1 MKKFK
6 PSAVSLALMLGGVA
20 FAGMPT
26 YAADEDENK
35 APEVDADVEVIEVK
49 GFRRSL
55 IESLNTKRYSDT
67 VVEAVSADDMGALP
81 DVSIADAIS
90 RLPGVTSVRQGG
102 QSSELNIR
110 GLSGNYVFATMNG
123 REMVSDQGGRSVQF
137 DQYPSE
143 LINSVQVYKSQKA
156 SLIEGGVAGTIELQT
171 VNPLEN
177 SEDQTFT
184 IQTKLSHNDSA
195 GDHPDAD
202 ATGNRISF
210 SYQGKFL
217 DDTLGF
223 AVGYARLEQPKIST
237 QFVNYQP
244 ECAVLPYDGFAT
256 TSSKDCDGKES
267 ADGSDFARYF
277 IPAGFELM
285 ARGGEEIRDGLMST
299 VTFVPNERVQAK
311 VDVFYTKFDSEAFD
325 RGYRV
330 GGLAG
335 IRDGANFDFQEAII
349 GGENNDVILGATYY
363 SDPLGTNTNA
373 PLPGGRVPFEFQ
385 TQSDNATID
394 SETFSIAGNLVYEA
408 DDYTLSFDVSHSRG
422 ESVAY
427 DGVMRLALFNEE
439 MVPYTHSDGQQLML
453 PIAKDDSVIKYELN
467 GLDLPNITLDAD
479 SMAALSDP
487 SRAYV
492 TSLEKYPNSEE
503 NEATSFKVDLN
514 YALDGDLFTSVETGF
529 RWAERTHDFTRR
541 MYRYGLD
548 TDFIARRG
556 GKWISIWDDTD
567 PDNPVIDVA
576 FPPYMLSSGEYD
588 VVNLGGDFAQYGNF
602 LAINNSDIEHAW
614 LTSQGV
620 DTTPGQSWDN
630 AWSIFES
637 NKVTEEVLAAYVQLN
652 LETEI
657 ADMPLTGNIGVRVVN
672 SDQKSTGL
680 QLPADAAEAVCI
692 TDDFGVEDCR
702 YARVVQG
709 EDYTDVLPSINLN
722 LQVTDNDQLRFAA
735 AKVLARPEMPDMRV
749 SGTWSYSTDDATGI
763 RYADFNATTSPSLKP
778 FYATQYDLS
787 YEHYFEETE
796 GAIVV
801 ALFYKDIESVVQQ
814 FTAEDFDFASVGIV
828 APEVDDEGLPVTPRD
843 YSAKFNN
850 GEGGYIQGIELAYT
864 QTFSFLPGIW
874 QGLGFS
880 GNYSYTES
888 ELTNDFTAISGQDAV
903 KSPLPGLSESV
914 WTAALFFDYDEK
926 FSTRLNARYR
936 DEYVGDQIAVGQ
948 NQQAYFAEELIVDY
962 QASYQFTDEIQGVFS
977 VNNLTDEPNK
987 SYFGEKYLTGT
998 IQYFGRQFYVGLN
1011 AKF

>member
-6 PSAVSLALMLGGVA
+6 PNALTLALMLGGITV
-20 FAGMPT
+20 AGMPT
-26 YAADEDENK
+26 YAQEDATSE
-35 APEVDADVEVIEVK
+35 AESDVEVIEVK

-171 VNPLEN
+171 ANPLEN
-177 SEDQTFT
+177 SEDNTFT
-184 IQTKLSHNDSA
+184 LQTKLSYNDSA
-195 GDHPDAD
+195 EDHPDAD
-202 ATGNRISF
+202 AMGNRVSF

-217 DDTLGF
+217 DETLGF
-223 AVGYARLEQPKIST
+223 AIGYARLQQPKIST

-244 ECAVLPYDGFAT
+244 ECAVLPYDGFAV
-256 TSSKDCDGKES
+256 TSDVDCNGDASE
-267 ADGSDFARYF
+267 DGSGFKRYF
-277 IPAGFELM
+277 IPSGFELM
-285 ARGGEEIRDGLMST
+285 ARGGEEVRDGLMST
-299 VTFVPNERVQAK
+299 ITFLPTDRLQAK
-311 VDVFYTKFDSEAFD
+311 VDMFYTKFDSEAFD

-330 GGLAG
+330 GGWGA
-335 IRDGANFDFQEAII
+335 IKDGAKFDFQQAIL
-349 GGENNDVILGATYY
+349 GGENNDVILGATYFG
-363 SDPLGTNTNA
+363 DALGTNTNA

-394 SETFSIAGNLVYEA
+394 SETFSIAGNLTYEG
-408 DDYTLSFDVSHSRG
+408 DDFTLSADFSHSRG
-422 ESVAY
+422 ESIAY
-427 DGVMRLALFNEE
+427 DGVMRLALFNENTVTALDANDNE
-439 MVPYTHSDGQQLML
+439 VQVPV
-453 PIAKDDSVIKYELN
+453 AKDDYVISYELN
-467 GLDLPNITLDAD
+467 GLDLPSISLDAD
-479 SMAALSDP
+479 TVAALSNPD
-487 SRAYV
+487 RAFV

-503 NEATSFKVDLN
+503 NEATSFKVDFKYL
-514 YALDGDLFTSVETGF
+514 LDNDFVSSIDTGF
-529 RWAERTHDFTRR
+529 RIAERTHDFTRK

-556 GKWISIWDDTD
+556 GKWISSWDLTD
-567 PDNPVIDVA
+567 PNNPKIDES
-576 FPPYMLSSGEYD
+576 FPPYQLSSGEYK

-602 LAINNSDIEHAW
+602 LSIDNAYIENAW

-620 DTTPGQSWDN
+620 NTAPGQSWDN

-637 NKVTEEVLAAYVQLN
+637 NKVTEQVMAAFVQAN
-652 LETEI
+652 IDTEFLS
-657 ADMPLTGNIGVRVVN
+657 MPLTGNIGVRVVN
-672 SDQKSTGL
+672 TDQSSTGL
-680 QLPADAAEAVCI
+680 QLPADASDAVCI
-692 TDDFGVEDCR
+692 TDDFGKEDCS
-702 YARVVQG
+702 YAQVEQG
-709 EDYTDVLPSINLN
+709 VDYTDVLPSLNLN
-722 LQVTDNDQLRFAA
+722 LQLTENDQLRFAA
-735 AKVLARPEMPDMRV
+735 AKVMARAEMPDMRV
-749 SGTWSYSTDDATGI
+749 SGTWSYGTEDSTGI

-796 GAIVV
+796 GAIVFAV
-801 ALFYKDIESVVQQ
+801 FYKDIESIVQQ
-814 FTAEDFDFASVGIV
+814 FTAEDFDFDSVGIV
-828 APEVDDEGLPVTPRD
+828 TPDVDEDGLPVTPRD

-850 GEGGYIQGIELAYT
+850 GEGGYLRGVEVAYT
-864 QTFSFLPGIW
+864 QTFSFLPGILE
-874 QGLGFS
+874 GLGFA
-880 GNYSYTES
+880 GNYSFTES
-888 ELTNDFTAISGQDAV
+888 ELTNDFTAISGQESV
-903 KSPLPGLSESV
+903 TSPLPGLSESV
-914 WTAALFFDYDEK
+914 WTAALFFDYDEV
-926 FSTRLNARYR
+926 FSTRINARYR
-936 DEYVGDQIAVGQ
+936 DQYVGDQIAVGQ
-948 NQQAYFAEELIVDY
+948 NQQAYFNEELIIDY
-962 QASYQFTDEIQGVFS
+962 QASYQFTEELQGVFS
-977 VNNLTDEPNK
+977 VNNLTDEPNV

-998 IQYFGRQFYVGLN
+998 LQYFGRQFYFGLN

>member
-6 PSAVSLALMLGGVA
+6 PSALTLALMLGGVSVA
-20 FAGMPT
+20 SMSAI
-26 YAADEDENK
+26 AADDDAKK
-35 APEVDADVEVIEVK
+35 ADAEKAVADDVEVIEVK

-184 IQTKLSHNDSA
+184 IQTKLSYNDSA

-202 ATGNRISF
+202 ALGNRISF

-217 DDTLGF
+217 EDTLGF
-223 AVGYARLEQPKIST
+223 AVGYARLQQPKIST

-244 ECAVLPYDGFAT
+244 ECAVLPYDGLAV
-256 TSSKDCDGKES
+256 TSNTNCDGEDP
-267 ADGSDFARYF
+267 DGSGAYKRYF
-277 IPAGFELM
+277 IPSGFELM
-285 ARGGEEIRDGLMST
+285 ARGGEEVRDGLMST
-299 VTFVPNERVQAK
+299 ITFLPNERVSTK
-311 VDVFYTKFDSEAFD
+311 FDVFYTKFDSEAFD

-330 GGLAG
+330 GGLGA
-335 IRDGANFDFQEAII
+335 IKDGARFDFQEPII

-363 SDPLGTNTNA
+363 GDPLGTNTNA

-394 SETFSIAGNLVYEA
+394 SETFSIAGNLVYEG
-408 DDYTLSFDVSHSRG
+408 DDYTVNIDVSHSRG
-422 ESVAY
+422 ESIAY
-427 DGVMRLALFNEE
+427 DGVMRLALFNEG
-439 MVPYTHSDGQQLML
+439 TTGTF
-453 PIAKDDSVIKYELN
+453 PISKDDQVIQYELN
-467 GLDLPNITLDAD
+467 GLDLPTINLDAD
-479 SMAALSDP
+479 SRAALADP
-487 SRAYV
+487 TRAMV
-492 TSLEKYPNSEE
+492 TSLEKYPNEE
-503 NEATSFKVDLN
+503 VNEATSFKIDLN
-514 YALDGDLFTSVETGF
+514 YALDGEFITSVETGF
-529 RWAERTHDFTRR
+529 RWAERKHDFTRR
-541 MYRYGLD
+541 LYRYGSD
-548 TDFIARRG
+548 GDFIARRN
-556 GKWISIWDDTD
+556 GKWITSYDETD
-567 PDNPVIDVA
+567 PNNPVIEEA
-576 FPPYMLSSGEYD
+576 YPPYLLSAGEFD
-588 VVNLGGDFAQYGNF
+588 VVNLGGDFSRFGNF
-602 LAINNSDIEHAW
+602 LSIDNAYIENAW

-620 DTTPGQSWDN
+620 NTTPGQSWGN

-637 NKVTEEVLAAYVQLN
+637 NEVTEEVMAFYIQAN
-652 LETEI
+652 LDTEI
-657 ADMPLTGNIGVRVVN
+657 AGMPLTGNFGVRVVN
-672 SDQKSTGL
+672 SDQSSTGL
-680 QLPADAAEAVCI
+680 QLPADAADAVCI
-692 TDDFGVEDCR
+692 TDDFGVENCD

-709 EDYTDVLPSINLN
+709 IDYTDYLPSINLN
-722 LQVTDNDQLRFAA
+722 LQITDNDQLRFAA
-735 AKVLARPEMPDMRV
+735 AKVMARPEMPDMRV
-749 SGTWSYSTDDATGI
+749 SGTWTYGTEDSTGI

-778 FYATQYDLS
+778 FYATQYDIS
-787 YEHYFEETE
+787 FEHYFEETE

-814 FTAEDFDFASVGIV
+814 FTAQDFDFASVGIV
-828 APEVDDEGLPVTPRD
+828 TPQVDDDGLPVTPRD
-843 YSAKFNN
+843 YSARFNN
-850 GEGGYIQGIELAYT
+850 GEGGYLRGIELAYT

-874 QGLGFS
+874 EGLGFA

-888 ELTNDFTAISGQDAV
+888 ELTNDFTAIQGQGSV
-903 KSPLPGLSESV
+903 TSPLPGLSKSV

-926 FSTRLNARYR
+926 FSTRINARYR

-948 NQQAYFAEELIVDY
+948 NQQAYFNDELIIDY
-962 QASYQFTDEIQGVFS
+962 QASYQFTEQIQGVIS
-977 VNNLTDEPNK
+977 VNNLTDEPNI
-987 SYFGEKYLTGT
+987 SYFGEEYLTGT
-998 IQYFGRQFYVGLN
+998 LQYFGRQFYLGVN